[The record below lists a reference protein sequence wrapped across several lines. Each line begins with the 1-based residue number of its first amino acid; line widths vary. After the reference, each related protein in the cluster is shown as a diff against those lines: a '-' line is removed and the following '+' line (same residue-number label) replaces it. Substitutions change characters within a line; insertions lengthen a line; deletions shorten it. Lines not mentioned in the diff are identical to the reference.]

1 MAMQN
6 RSMICT
12 FTENRFTP
20 IYDFG
25 YVAMN
30 FGWVYPEDSG
40 EYICRAT
47 NLYGSDDTRAIIK
60 TAGKPG
66 IVYESQ
72 LPKGMA
78 SIDRIR
84 EMEAGWQRAPDMMET
99 EQERFKPCFV
109 TKPEEEVV
117 GEGDMARFVCRVTG
131 YPKPRVM
138 WLLNGQTV
146 INVSM
151 SPLRQT
157 EQSNTLPSFFI
168 YREAVISSFT
178 TECGA
183 STCLGVAWPT
193 TARWR

>member
-1 MAMQN
+1 
-6 RSMICT
+6 
-12 FTENRFTP
+12 
-20 IYDFG
+20 
-25 YVAMN
+25 MN

-47 NLYGSDDTRAIIK
+47 NLYGSDETRAIIK
-60 TAGKPG
+60 TAGRPG

-72 LPKGMA
+72 LPHGMA

-84 EMEAGWQRAPDMMET
+84 EMEAGWQRAPDMIET

-146 INVSM
+146 INVSKTFLYVSM
-151 SPLRQT
+151 VKEPGFPFSGQPAQTGLRR
-157 EQSNTLPSFFI
+157 N
-168 YREAVISSFT
+168 
-178 TECGA
+178 
-183 STCLGVAWPT
+183 VAIRRAEMPT
-193 TARWR
+193 GRRGKGRGDRQERLRRGLRHHHPHRQAQGG